1 MYRNSLKCTIW
12 GVMMLSLFLP
22 IVAHL
27 QSVEGQLRNQDN
39 QPLPWATIRLVEC
52 QNQSFITGVVSN
64 IEGYFHLN
72 LPQKDSL
79 RLQIQLLGYKFH
91 TISIAKMGERQQYD
105 LGIIKLNEAVNEL
118 ATVTVKGERKALVT
132 IPGGYQINNSAELS
146 LVNASAQSLL
156 RQAPGVSIHSLHG
169 LAIMGKTNIQVKVD
183 GKNIPLAGRELVS
196 FLQELSAE
204 EVKSIRVVTN
214 PSAGEA
220 AAGSGGRIEILT
232 SRKDRKGF
240 LAQTSAEMSSG
251 NKVQGGIAAIFNT
264 EKLSVYARLTGKDQQ
279 FRVFE
284 EDYYEDFRDG
294 VAAPYYDY
302 QSQHTEYINSW
313 GQQASIDYSLKE
325 NTTIGFL
332 FRYNDFQQINKQG
345 HNSTSFFD
353 KNRDLQS
360 IKQVTTTSDFK
371 NKRYYYNTSYR
382 SDLGKKGQFLKAD
395 YALTIHDRYNGI
407 QLQADEWDPSMTEK
421 QDSYGS
427 LNLANYDVY
436 LHKGQLDYEMALNPQ
451 HKMEMGSRLD
461 HVLVDNNFNNVQR
474 LSGVGIGVTELKYRE
489 NIWAFYLNFKGN
501 QGNFFYEMGGR
512 AEHTNLLL
520 SANQQTEETV
530 YGRNRW
536 NFFPSL
542 LMKYQLNENE
552 SLSLN
557 LSKRIDRPPYY
568 VLNPYN
574 YNPNPN
580 IIDQGNPGLAP
591 ALDHRIDATYSPH
604 WSNAIS
610 SVFAG
615 GFSWIKDFYAYI
627 TEENEQGQFINSPLN
642 IQAATEA
649 YASLYTSYTPT
660 EWWTISSN
668 LLVSKMGFNGQ
679 NVDLQAV
686 KPIASYSISL
696 GQQFDLG
703 NEFSAQVQ
711 AEYTSA
717 QTTLYGQ
724 GNGYQTIDIS
734 LGKTFFGQLKCQ
746 LEMTDVFN
754 IDDNRWIFRSP
765 LLRYRGRWKYE
776 TQVATVRLKWRFG
789 KLITSK
795 AKRHKVQQDERYEG
809 R

>member
-1 MYRNSLKCTIW
+1 MRQNSLRYIIG
-12 GVMMLSLFLP
+12 GVLMLLLCLP
-22 IVAHL
+22 SIAYL
-27 QSVEGQLRNQDN
+27 QSVQGRVISQDN
-39 QPLPWATIRLVEC
+39 QPLSWATIRLVEGA
-52 QNQSFITGVVSN
+52 NQSFIRGAVATEEGFFQLN
-64 IEGYFHLN
+64 IPE
-72 LPQKDSL
+72 QDSL
-79 RLQIQLLGYKFH
+79 QLQIQLLGYEFY
-91 TISIAKMGERQQYD
+91 TISVPKTEASQHHD

-169 LAIMGKTNIQVKVD
+169 LTIMGKTNIQVKVD
-183 GKNIPLAGRELVS
+183 GKTIPLEGRELVS
-196 FLQELSAE
+196 FLQELLAE
-204 EVKSIRVVTN
+204 EVKSIRVITN

-240 LAQTSAEMSSG
+240 LAQTSTEMSTG
-251 NKVQGGIAAIFNT
+251 NKTQGGIAAIFNT
-264 EKLSVYARLTGKDQQ
+264 DKLSLYGRLTGKDQQ

-284 EDYYEDFRDG
+284 EDYYEDFRSG
-294 VAAPYYDY
+294 VSTPYYDY

-313 GQQASIDYSLKE
+313 GHQASIDYSLKE

-332 FRYNDFQQINKQG
+332 FRYNDFQQVNKQG

-353 KNRDLQS
+353 KTRLLQS
-360 IKQVTTTSDFK
+360 IKHVTTTSDFK
-371 NKRYYYNTSYR
+371 NRRYYYNTSYR

-407 QLQADEWDPSMTEK
+407 QIQADEWDPSLTEK
-421 QDSYGS
+421 RDSYGS

-436 LHKGQLDYEMALNPQ
+436 LHKGQLDYEMALNAQ
-451 HKMEMGSRLD
+451 HKMEMGWRLD
-461 HVLVDNNFNNVQR
+461 HVVVDNRFNNVQR
-474 LSGVGIGVTELKYRE
+474 LSGVGIGVTELRYRE
-489 NIWAFYLNFKGN
+489 NIWAFYLNFKGHK
-501 QGNFFYEMGGR
+501 GNFFYEMGGR
-512 AEHTNLLL
+512 TEHTNLLL
-520 SANQQTEETV
+520 SANQQAEATV

-604 WSNAIS
+604 WSNSIS

-649 YASLYTSYTPT
+649 YVSLYTSYTPT

-679 NVDLQAV
+679 NVNLQTV
-686 KPIASYSISL
+686 NPIASYSISL

-746 LEMTDVFN
+746 VEMTDLFN
-754 IDDNRWIFRSP
+754 IDDNRWIFHSP

-776 TQVATVRLKWRFG
+776 TQLATIRLKWRFG
-789 KLITSK
+789 KLISSK
-795 AKRHKVQQDERYEG
+795 AKRHQVEQDERYEG